1 MVAKKERYFWKRGR
15 MRKMANARLADMPS
29 ARSGGVIMKKLR
41 SLIETARIL
50 RDKDIVNVLHE
61 SKKGKTVPLRSLRK

>member
-1 MVAKKERYFWKRGR
+1 
-15 MRKMANARLADMPS
+15 MANARLADMPS